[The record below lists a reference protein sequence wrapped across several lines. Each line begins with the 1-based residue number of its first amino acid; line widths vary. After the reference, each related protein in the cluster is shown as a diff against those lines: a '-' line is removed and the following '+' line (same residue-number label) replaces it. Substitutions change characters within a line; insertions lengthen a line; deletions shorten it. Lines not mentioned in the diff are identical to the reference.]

1 MTITSLALA
10 TGPTSVAVAAPY
22 APSGPLVSGTSL
34 SSVGIGTGLKV
45 FILEEYGRSFA
56 PGVRIRA
63 TNALSGDWLEGVVT
77 AYDVATRQITID
89 ADLVSGMDVYADWHL
104 NVTGEPGEKG
114 DTGDTGPQ
122 GPPGTPGGPV
132 GPAGPQGEPGPTG
145 PGGPQGI
152 QGFTGATG
160 PAGIAGPAGPEG
172 PQGPAGTPGGPA
184 GPQGL
189 PGQDGAPGPPGPQGI
204 IQEAPINSLHYARVN
219 ANWAQTTKS
228 TVGLGSVDNTTDLA
242 KPISTATQTALNAKL
257 ADAPLG
263 ASTYG
268 RLNGAWSVLT
278 KTTVGLGNVDN
289 TSDLNKPVST
299 ATQTALSGK
308 LSTTGG
314 SISGNLIVGGDLTA
328 SIFYA
333 EEDTYLSQAQ
343 LKISTSTPEILLDK
357 AGSGALSAIR
367 GRVGALPRWSVYLGD
382 ASAESGSSA
391 GSNFRIESHNDN
403 GTSRALNALMIRR
416 DNGNLLLAGGATCA
430 ALKPGGGS
438 WADSS
443 DERVKTVVGDY
454 THGLAEIK
462 GLAPVRFTFKGNDT
476 FDPPAA
482 GDTVPYED
490 SPHQGVAES
499 GREFI
504 GLIAQPTEQHLPE
517 LVTLAEGYINGTKV
531 NDLRVLDPNALIYA
545 LVNSVKELAARVEQ
559 LESASP

>member
-10 TGPTSVAVAAPY
+10 TGPTAVAVAAPY
-22 APSGPLVSGTSL
+22 APSGPLVNGTSL
-34 SSVGIGTGLKV
+34 SSIGIGTGLKV
-45 FILEEYGRSFA
+45 FIVEEYGRSFA

-77 AYDVATRQITID
+77 AYVIATRQITIN
-89 ADLVSGMDVYADWHL
+89 ADKMSGIGVYADWNL
-104 NVTGEPGEKG
+104 NVIGEPGEKG
-114 DTGDTGPQ
+114 DTGDVGPQ

-132 GPAGPQGEPGPTG
+132 GPAGPSGVPGPTG
-145 PGGPQGI
+145 PQGPQGI

-172 PQGPAGTPGGPA
+172 PEGPPGTPGGPA

-219 ANWAQTTKS
+219 ANWAQTTKG
-228 TVGLGSVDNTTDLA
+228 TVGLGNVDNTTDLA
-242 KPISTATQTALNAKL
+242 KPISTATQTALN
-257 ADAPLG
+257 
-263 ASTYG
+263 
-268 RLNGAWSVLT
+268 
-278 KTTVGLGNVDN
+278 
-289 TSDLNKPVST
+289 
-299 ATQTALSGK
+299 GK

-314 SISGNLIVGGDLTA
+314 TISGNLTVGNIDSTNLLVSATNPFITLEKAASGNTA
-328 SIFYA
+328 SIRG
-333 EEDTYLSQAQ
+333 
-343 LKISTSTPEILLDK
+343 LKGTL
-357 AGSGALSAIR
+357 A
-367 GRVGALPRWSVYLGD
+367 RWYIYLGD
-382 ASAESGSSA
+382 GQAEGGTHS
-391 GSNFRIESHNDN
+391 GSNFRLESFNDD
-403 GTSRALNALMIRR
+403 GTSRAANALMIRR
-416 DNGNLLLAGGATCA
+416 DSGNMLLAGGATCA

-454 THGLAEIK
+454 THGLAEVK
-462 GLAPVRFTFKGNDT
+462 QLAPIRFTFKGNDT
-476 FDPPAA
+476 FDPPEA
-482 GDTVPYED
+482 GDTVPYQH
-490 SPHQGVAES
+490 SPHQGVAQS